1 MTKPVN
7 VIRDVLVAIL
17 LVMGVPCALAPFALG
32 SFALAAESDASKPL
46 DAAAA
51 REKVGEKV
59 KVQVLIRAAKDRLEK
74 RGEIYLDSELDFRD
88 PKNFAIVITRDGARS
103 LKEKGV
109 EDIVGHFQDKTV
121 VVEGTVSV
129 KDETPRMEVDDAER
143 IRVVEN
149 P

>member
-1 MTKPVN
+1 MNNPAN
-7 VIRDVLVAIL
+7 ISRAFLAAIL
-17 LVMGVPCALAPFALG
+17 LVMGIPFVTAP
-32 SFALAAESDASKPL
+32 FALAAESEASKPL
-46 DAAAA
+46 DTVAA
-51 REKVGEKV
+51 RGKVGEKV
-59 KVQVLIRAAKDRLEK
+59 KVQVRIRAAKDRLEK

-109 EDIVGHFQDKTV
+109 DDIVGHFQEKTV

-129 KDETPRMEVDDAER
+129 KDETPRIEVNDVAQ
-143 IRVVEN
+143 IRVIEN